1 MQEFFP
7 EANLAKIVD
16 IEKFHTKIQTILAEE
31 VETAQSQVIAT
42 LEDLQRQESQLL
54 SQLDAIQPSKAFTD
68 DFLDAYTDLDRR
80 IKKLQDQNEA
90 FETRDRLQNEKRE
103 ANDRYQ
109 KTTRVSSSMDRN
121 PDQ

>member
-1 MQEFFP
+1 M
-7 EANLAKIVD
+7 D